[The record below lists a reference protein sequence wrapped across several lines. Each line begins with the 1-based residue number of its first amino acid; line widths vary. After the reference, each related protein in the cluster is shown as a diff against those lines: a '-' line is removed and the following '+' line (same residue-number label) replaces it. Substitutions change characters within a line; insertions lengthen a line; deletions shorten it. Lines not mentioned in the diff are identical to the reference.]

1 MTSPKQPNTP
11 AWAEVSLKALQS
23 NFRALQKLAKGSEVL
38 PVVKANAYGHGLVPV
53 AKALVQA
60 GADILAV
67 AFVQE
72 GVELRKAG
80 VKCPILVLTPTLKKE
95 IPSLLQNKLTPQV
108 SSIQGARELAEA
120 ARKKKIQKVG
130 VHVKIDTGMG
140 RVGVQV
146 GRALKEVEAIRRI
159 PGIKVEAVYTHLA
172 TADWTDPKYAW
183 HQITLFRRT
192 SEALR
197 RRLQGVFQPATHL
210 ANSAALMT
218 YYPQSQGTWV
228 RPGIALYGVYPNSQ
242 FKNKVKLTPVMQV
255 RTRVLHVK
263 NLEKGESV
271 SYGRTYTAHRRIN
284 VATLGMGYAD
294 GLLRSLS
301 NRGSCLIKGKKVP
314 LVGTV
319 CMDMTMAD
327 VSKIPGVRAGDIAT
341 IFGRDGKA
349 FLPVEAQAA
358 QGRHHLLRA
367 SLRRGGTRAT
377 CLYGITPAS
386 DPGYRSNPAW

>member
-1 MTSPKQPNTP
+1 MKTGSPTP
-11 AWAEVSLKALQS
+11 AWAEISLKAVQR
-23 NFRALQKLAKGSEVL
+23 NFWALQRLAKGSGVL
-38 PVVKANAYGHGLVPV
+38 PVVKANAYGHGLIPV
-53 AKALVQA
+53 SKALVKA
-60 GADILAV
+60 GAKILAV

-72 GVELRKAG
+72 GVNLRKAG
-80 VKCPILVLTPTLKKE
+80 VKIPVLVLTPTLKKE
-95 IPSLLQNKLTPQV
+95 FPALLINRLTPQV
-108 SSIQGARELAEA
+108 SSVQGARELAEA
-120 ARKKKIQKVG
+120 ARKMKIKMVG

-146 GRALKEVEAIRRI
+146 EEALGEVEAIRRI
-159 PGIKVEAVYTHLA
+159 PGIRVEAVYTHLA

-183 HQITLFRRT
+183 HQITLFRQAT
-192 SEALR
+192 EGLR
-197 RRLQGVFQPATHL
+197 RRLKGVFHPSTHV

-228 RPGIALYGVYPNSQ
+228 RPGIALYGVYPNSL

-263 NLEKGESV
+263 DLRKGESV
-271 SYGRTYTAHRRIN
+271 SYGRTYTASRRIR

-301 NRGSCLIKGKKVP
+301 NKGSCLIKGKKVRFI
-314 LVGTV
+314 GTV

-327 VSKIPGVRAGDIAT
+327 VSNIPGVRVGDIAT

-349 FLPVEAQAA
+349 FLPVEEQAA
-358 QGRHHLLRA
+358 RAGTISYELLCAVGERV
-367 SLRRGGTRAT
+367 RRIYT
-377 CLYGITPAS
+377 
-386 DPGYRSNPAW
+386 D